1 MAGRTPPRRQRGAAV
16 GGQAGAVVA
25 GPRGVRGRVVRRAR
39 RRHGRLRADD
49 EEDQEEEDTLRALVY
64 ISLICQRSAV
74 SKDLVRYRN
83 ILCAITEMLKS
94 GSP

>member
-1 MAGRTPPRRQRGAAV
+1 MRPASGSASRGEGR
-16 GGQAGAVVA
+16 
-25 GPRGVRGRVVRRAR
+25 
-39 RRHGRLRADD
+39 RLPCD
-49 EEDQEEEDTLRALVY
+49 EEDQEEEDTLRVLVY

-83 ILCAITEMLKS
+83 ILCAIAEMLKS